1 MKQAPG
7 PFKKSKP
14 SPVTPV
20 MKEVV
25 PQNVSDAAWYAVPY
39 GKAARAVGG
48 ITKKG
53 AKFVSKLYRNMG
65 N

>member
-25 PQNVSDAAWYAVPY
+25 PQNVSDAVWYAVPV
-39 GKAARAVGG
+39 GRAARAVGG

>member
-7 PFKKSKP
+7 PFRKSKE
-14 SPVTPV
+14 SPIIPI

-25 PQNVSDAAWYAVPY
+25 PQNVSDAAWYAVPF
-39 GKAARAVGG
+39 GKATRAVGG

-53 AKFVSKLYRNMG
+53 AKFVNKLYRNMG